1 MTTGTVL
8 RRLIAMGSAFLILTS
23 WAPARAFAAVAH
35 DDFANAQVLAAPYAA
50 SFDTSGATSETNEPN
65 PLCPDGSS
73 AIADTIWFRFD
84 ANADD
89 PYDVRAGAS
98 FASGETDMYLPKVA
112 IWDGSGL
119 GDLALI
125 ACAHAS
131 VDGFASVMLTFEAAA
146 GHTYWIQ
153 VGNDPSDVGHA
164 AGGYGQFDFHLQRPV
179 ATVAPLPAVTMHP
192 TFPVS
197 WSAVPGAGAITG
209 YDVWYFPAPWD
220 GNWVEWKRR
229 WTGTTSTTGTFI
241 GAPGTYYCFSVYA
254 FDDRGSQSYPAENA
268 CTTVPVDDRVFIR
281 SPGWRAGT
289 GSNYYLGT
297 YLSSSTNHA
306 TLTRT
311 RIRAR
316 EISLVATTCPTCGKV
331 RVYWNGVVL
340 KTVDLHSPSTRYRQV
355 LPVARFPDHGRSGTL
370 RLEVWGA
377 GKRVVI
383 DGVANPRL

>member
-1 MTTGTVL
+1 MWVT
-8 RRLIAMGSAFLILTS
+8 
-23 WAPARAFAAVAH
+23 P
-35 DDFANAQVLAAPYAA
+35 Q
-50 SFDTSGATSETNEPN
+50 GAT
-65 PLCPDGSS
+65 GSS
-73 AIADTIWFRFD
+73 TSIYSA
-84 ANADD
+84 
-89 PYDVRAGAS
+89 
-98 FASGETDMYLPKVA
+98 
-112 IWDGSGL
+112 
-119 GDLALI
+119 
-125 ACAHAS
+125 
-131 VDGFASVMLTFEAAA
+131 
-146 GHTYWIQ
+146 
-153 VGNDPSDVGHA
+153 PS
-164 AGGYGQFDFHLQRPV
+164 
-179 ATVAPLPAVTMHP
+179 TVAPLPAVTMHP

-209 YDVWYFPAPWD
+209 YDVWYFPAQWD

-289 GSNYYLGT
+289 GSNYYVDT